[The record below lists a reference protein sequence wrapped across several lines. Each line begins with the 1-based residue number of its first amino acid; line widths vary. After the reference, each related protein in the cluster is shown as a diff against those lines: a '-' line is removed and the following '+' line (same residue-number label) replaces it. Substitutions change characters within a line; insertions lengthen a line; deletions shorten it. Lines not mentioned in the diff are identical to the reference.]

1 MDKQVKDDI
10 LNVLKEA
17 LVAIKN
23 IDTIKLRDLSNKTLH
38 SSSIFQDE
46 NAISIAVVC
55 YALSKIFERIQY
67 QGYKDWNIFHEI
79 ILTNLNKAKEDLE
92 KDNLT
97 NYQVSIKNILN
108 VIEKLSS
115 NLKKYVKE
123 LIEQAQIA
131 KGSRLYE
138 HGISIG
144 RTAELLGISKWELMD
159 YTGKTGI
166 SDVQENISMPI
177 DKRIKFA
184 RSLFI

>member
-1 MDKQVKDDI
+1 MDKEVKGDI
-10 LNVLKEA
+10 LNVINEA
-17 LVAIKN
+17 LTAIKN
-23 IDTIKLRDLSNKTLH
+23 YDAVKLRELSNQTLH

-46 NAISIAVVC
+46 NSISIAVLC

-67 QGYKDWNIFHEI
+67 RMYKDWGIFYQVC
-79 ILTNLNKAKEDLE
+79 LSNLDNSRIYLE
-92 KDNLT
+92 KDDIK
-97 NYQVSIKNILN
+97 NYQGSIKNILN

-115 NLKKYVKE
+115 NLRRYVKE
-123 LIEQAQIA
+123 VIGQAQIA

-144 RTAELLGISKWELMD
+144 RTAELLGINKWELMD

-166 SDVQENISMPI
+166 PDVEENLSFPI

-184 RSLFI
+184 RGLFA